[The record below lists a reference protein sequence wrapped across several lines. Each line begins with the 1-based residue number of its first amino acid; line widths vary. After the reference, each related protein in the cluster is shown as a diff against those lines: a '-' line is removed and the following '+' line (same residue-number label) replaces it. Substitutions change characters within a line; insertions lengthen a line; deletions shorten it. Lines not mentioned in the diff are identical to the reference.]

1 MLTVDMISLMSRYES
16 SRSLWLGI
24 PGNVGWMLVSGMLV
38 GWITNSQQTLCKLE
52 VQLSSFVSCFHAR
65 VVCFCPSL
73 GYAGSTDLSSS
84 SFTAVIHGYS
94 MNSLPSQWNSR
105 YRGGHRCP
113 FLTPNRNFQAFHLC
127 FRGTSNDWHAE
138 FQSFV
143 MINVRCCLCV
153 LDFKKRQEALQEPLV
168 VLNWWN
174 LVNISMET
182 FCIWSFALPIV
193 SFHDFSI
200 CFSPWFLHVSTIS
213 THICVVLQDTL
224 W

>member
-1 MLTVDMISLMSRYES
+1 MNPIEVCDWASPVMWDECWWVGCLWMDYQLTTNPLQIGGATVLIRKLFSC
-16 SRSLWLGI
+16 
-24 PGNVGWMLVSGMLV
+24 SGCTLLPLSWV
-38 GWITNSQQTLCKLE
+38 PWIHW
-52 VQLSSFVSCFHAR
+52 FV
-65 VVCFCPSL
+65 
-73 GYAGSTDLSSS
+73 SSS
-84 SFTAVIHGYS
+84 SFIAVIHGYS

-113 FLTPNRNFQAFHLC
+113 FLTPSGNFQAFHLC

-143 MINVRCCLCV
+143 MINVRCRCLCV

-193 SFHDFSI
+193 IVWFFHVF
-200 CFSPWFLHVSTIS
+200 PLWFLHVSTIS
-213 THICVVLQDTL
+213 SHICAVLQDTL

>member
-1 MLTVDMISLMSRYES
+1 MDYQLTTNALQIGGATVLIRKLFSC
-16 SRSLWLGI
+16 
-24 PGNVGWMLVSGMLV
+24 SGRLLLPQSWV
-38 GWITNSQQTLCKLE
+38 RWIHW
-52 VQLSSFVSCFHAR
+52 FV
-65 VVCFCPSL
+65 
-73 GYAGSTDLSSS
+73 SSS

-113 FLTPNRNFQAFHLC
+113 FLTPNGNFQAFHLC

-193 SFHDFSI
+193 IVWFFHVFPYG
-200 CFSPWFLHVSTIS
+200 FYMVSTIS

-224 W
+224 WLFNIAMENGPFIDGLPIKNCDFPWLC

>member
-1 MLTVDMISLMSRYES
+1 MLGLFAFAPVLGTLDPLIWVHHHSLRLFMV
-16 SRSLWLGI
+16 I
-24 PGNVGWMLVSGMLV
+24 Q
-38 GWITNSQQTLCKLE
+38 WIHCLHNE
-52 VQLSSFVSCFHAR
+52 IAAI
-65 VVCFCPSL
+65 
-73 GYAGSTDLSSS
+73 G
-84 SFTAVIHGYS
+84 
-94 MNSLPSQWNSR
+94 
-105 YRGGHRCP
+105 GGHRCP